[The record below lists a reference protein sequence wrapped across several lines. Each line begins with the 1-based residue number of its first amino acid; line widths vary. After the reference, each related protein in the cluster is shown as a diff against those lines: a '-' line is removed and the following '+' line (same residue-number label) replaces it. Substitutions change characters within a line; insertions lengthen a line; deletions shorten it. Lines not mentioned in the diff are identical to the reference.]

1 MVEEEAVKTKP
12 PASADSFARW
22 TRTNGNVRFYDRIAA
37 LRCCGAQVLG
47 ARLMAQRRA
56 VAGTQSYDVT
66 LSTHLEL
73 ISLRG
78 VDAYSGDCNNLSSAV
93 DKREFRCGSELSR

>member
-37 LRCCGAQVLG
+37 LRCCGA
-47 ARLMAQRRA
+47 
-56 VAGTQSYDVT
+56 
-66 LSTHLEL
+66 
-73 ISLRG
+73 
-78 VDAYSGDCNNLSSAV
+78 
-93 DKREFRCGSELSR
+93 